1 MQNNLGFKTSVR
13 RSGME
18 VAMNSG
24 ILRYIIKSWASFQRA
39 MLSSQATIIYIM
51 FFLMQIVTKQRYS
64 IKQWNSV
71 SK

>member
-1 MQNNLGFKTSVR
+1 MQNNLGFKTSVQ

-24 ILRYIIKSWASFQRA
+24 ILRYIIKSCASFQRA
-39 MLSSQATIIYIM
+39 MLSSQATVIYIM

-71 SK
+71 S